1 MHNYCYSNRVIKK
14 LEHLSYYLR
23 RRSNT
28 TRMTI
33 AIKKTRPPTPPP
45 IAATGKPGS
54 FIPVCLFALSS
65 GGVSVGFLFVLMTD
79 GVSVD
84 C

>member
-14 LEHLSYYLR
+14 LENLSYYIR
-23 RRSNT
+23 RRSST
-28 TRMTI
+28 TRM

-45 IAATGKPGS
+45 IAATGKPGYS
-54 FIPVCLFALSS
+54 IPVCLFAVSS